1 MDSSMGF
8 VALASLGISILSM
21 GLFWLIW
28 LRKGHYEMPSVVKET
43 DLKKKSKEGQ
53 AEPAA
58 EADQMERNLFKFTL
72 KMSKYLYFADREVLL
87 KDLGLEQM
95 LYIVFMR
102 RMIIFFLIVG
112 IGMSII
118 IFVWARLTT
127 SEAKLI
133 ILRLIGSRDIT
144 LTSLYFS
151 TFLGCCLTVCITLFV
166 LSLRKYMTVR
176 ILSSVVASE
185 EKIKVH
191 RADIFFQLRTLK
203 FKGVDPQDR
212 RAKVFK
218 AIVESY
224 MKLNNIEGRLV
235 KLILLPYLEKRIKT
249 ENEIEDIKARF
260 EDDALDNMSACHQ
273 KAYKCYT
280 KKIRYDK
287 DEQIKRLSELKDT
300 QMKLGQE
307 QISSGHCF
315 CLFDTPMTAS
325 KVLEVFK

>member
-144 LTSLYFS
+144 LTSMEFNTS
-151 TFLGCCLTVCITLFV
+151 MSCIYTIILILFV

-176 ILSSVVASE
+176 LLDSVVASE
-185 EKIKVH
+185 ERQNIH
-191 RADIFFQLRTLK
+191 RADIFYEMRTLK
-203 FKGVDPQDR
+203 FNGLNPNDKHGR
-212 RAKVFK
+212 VFK
-218 AIVESY
+218 AIIEAR
-224 MKLNNIEGRLV
+224 MKLNNIEGKLS
-235 KLILLPYLEKRIKT
+235 KLILLPYLVMKIDIDR
-249 ENEIEDIKARF
+249 EIEEINQF
-260 EDDALDNMSACHQ
+260 
-273 KAYKCYT
+273 YKGDEYAKMTPT
-280 KKIRYDK
+280 KKYFFRW
-287 DEQIKRLSELKDT
+287 
-300 QMKLGQE
+300 
-307 QISSGHCF
+307 
-315 CLFDTPMTAS
+315 
-325 KVLEVFK
+325 